1 MYTSG
6 GNMKILSVGI
16 ANEKTF
22 NVLFEENGTVLC
34 DQCYDTTDIQRFSF
48 SEVTALVASDPT
60 IIDRPLPAPELTV
73 DMKTSFKQQC
83 EDWLPIR
90 RHEGF
95 MFGDI
100 PCPADAEAQA
110 NFSSVLNL
118 IQLGAPGPF
127 LLHDNNNV
135 DHMLTIA
142 EVQSLCVQMATFVQ
156 GAYQACWTAKASIDA
171 STTVEECEA
180 AIASLRAF

>member
-1 MYTSG
+1 MD
-6 GNMKILSVGI
+6 ILRVEVVSPSEYNVFFLQ
-16 ANEKTF
+16 NEIP
-22 NVLFEENGTVLC
+22 VV
-34 DQCYDTTDIQRFSF
+34 DQCRASDQFQRFSF
-48 SEVTALVASDPT
+48 PEITELIESDPS
-60 IIDRPLPAPELTV
+60 IIDRPLPLPELTAEL
-73 DMKTSFKQQC
+73 KESFKRQC

-90 RHEGF
+90 RHKGF
-95 MFGDI
+95 IFGEI

-171 STTVEECEA
+171 ATTVEECEA
-180 AIASLRAF
+180 AIESLRAF